1 MNYTE
6 TLNYLFS
13 KLPMFHRIGAA
24 AYKDNLDN
32 SIALD
37 NILGHPHKSFKSIHI
52 AGTNGKGSTSN
63 MLAAVLQQQGYKTGL
78 FTSPHLKDFRERI
91 RVNGKM
97 IPKKYVSDFVQQYM
111 NEFDV
116 VQPSFFEWTVVLA
129 FDFFRHSKVDVAV
142 IETGLGG
149 RLDST
154 NIIQPQLSVITNI
167 GWDHVNLLGDTLE
180 KIAVEKAG
188 IIKENIPVLIGETT
202 IQTKNVFLKKAIENS
217 APIYFASNQ
226 CKVELKKQHLEY
238 LIVDTQSKNGEVY
251 KNLKL
256 SLAGEYQL
264 KNVATVLS
272 AIELLKDS
280 CFVIEKKNVKKALTD
295 IQQLTGFRGRWQVL
309 GTKPLIIADTG
320 HNVDGIKTVIRQIC
334 KISFKR
340 LHIVIGMVNDK
351 DIMPVLK
358 LLPKHATYYFCN
370 AKIPRAMPA
379 KELKNKAIEVGLNG
393 QIYTSVKQALL
404 SAKKAAVAQ
413 DLIFVGGSTFTVAE
427 VL

>member
-24 AYKDNLDN
+24 AYKNNLDN

-37 NILGHPHKSFKSIHI
+37 NILNHPHKSFKSIHI

-63 MLAAVLQQQGYKTGL
+63 MLAAVLQQQGFKTGL

-97 IPKKYVSDFVQQYM
+97 IPKKYVSGFVQQYM

-116 VQPSFFEWTVVLA
+116 VKPSFFEWTVALA
-129 FDFFRHSKVDVAV
+129 FDYFRHCKVDVAV

-188 IIKENIPVLIGETT
+188 IIKKNIPVLIGETT
-202 IQTKNVFLKKAIENS
+202 LHTKKVFLKKAIENA
-217 APIYFASNQ
+217 APIYFASSQ
-226 CKVELKKQHLEY
+226 CKVRLKKKHLEY
-238 LIVDTQSKNGEVY
+238 LLLDAQLKHGEIY
-251 KNLKL
+251 NNLKL
-256 SLAGEYQL
+256 SLAGDYQL

-272 AIELLKDS
+272 VIELLKDS
-280 CFVIEKKNVKKALTD
+280 GFAIEKKNVKKALAKV
-295 IQQLTGFRGRWQVL
+295 QHLTGFRGRWQVL

-334 KISFKR
+334 KISFKK
-340 LHIVIGMVNDK
+340 LHLVIGMVNDK
-351 DIMPVLK
+351 DVMPVLK
-358 LLPKHATYYFCN
+358 LLPKHAICYFCN

-379 KELKNKAIEVGLNG
+379 KELRSKAIEVGLQG
-393 QIYTSVKQALL
+393 KYYTSVKHALL
-404 SAKKAAVAQ
+404 SAKKAATAQ

>member
-24 AYKDNLDN
+24 AYKNNLDN

-37 NILGHPHKSFKSIHI
+37 KILHQPHKTFKSIHI

-63 MLAAVLQQQGYKTGL
+63 MLAAVLQKQGYKTGL

-97 IPKKYVSDFVQQYM
+97 ISKKYVSDFVQQYLK
-111 NEFDV
+111 EFDIM
-116 VQPSFFEWTVVLA
+116 QPSFFEWTVALA
-129 FDFFRHSKVDVAV
+129 FDYFRHCNVEVVV

-154 NIIQPQLSVITNI
+154 NIIRPELSVITNI

-180 KIAVEKAG
+180 KIAAEKAG

-202 IQTKNVFLKKAIENS
+202 VQTKKVFLKKAEENAS
-217 APIYFASNQ
+217 PIYFVSNN
-226 CKVELKKQHLEY
+226 CKVQLKKKFLEY
-238 LIVDTQSKNGEVY
+238 LVFDAELKSGEVY
-251 KNLKL
+251 RNLKL
-256 SLAGEYQL
+256 SLAGDYQL
-264 KNVATVLS
+264 KNIATVLS
-272 AIELLKDS
+272 AIEILKDS
-280 CFVIEKKNVKKALTD
+280 GFSIEKKNVIKALLNVR
-295 IQQLTGFRGRWQVL
+295 QLTGFTGRWQVL

-334 KISFKR
+334 KISFKK
-340 LHIVIGMVNDK
+340 LHIVIGMVSDK

-358 LLPKHATYYFCN
+358 LLPKHAICYFCN

-379 KELKNKAIEVGLNG
+379 KELRSKAIEVGLQG
-393 QIYTSVKQALL
+393 EYYTSVKRALL
-404 SAKKAAVAQ
+404 SAKKAATAQ